1 MSPETEFQY
10 MMRQYMFTGWID
22 ILSQMFGCICHMTE
36 MKGFW
41 TQNRV
46 EDIRK

>member
-10 MMRQYMFTGWID
+10 VMRQYMFIGQMD
-22 ILSQMFGCICHMTE
+22 SPSQMFGCICHVTE
-36 MKGFW
+36 MKAFW
-41 TQNRV
+41 AQNRV